1 MGEKT
6 KKILGIT
13 GITLA
18 VYLGMRYLLPAV
30 APFFVAFLL
39 ARWIYPLADR
49 LERRLPAN
57 KGLITLVILLAGTA
71 ALAFSG
77 WFLGVKLCEQI
88 RSVIAHLEYYKGQV
102 NEMALGCCRAAE
114 RTFGVD
120 GDQVM
125 LFLEQNMNRVQR
137 NIQEYAMPGV
147 VQHSVEYA
155 VGFLKVLGG
164 FFLIFI
170 AILLIM
176 KDYDAIRERLQECR
190 GYQRAVNI
198 FGRLWGLGGAYLKA
212 QLTIM
217 LIVIVIC
224 VLGLWMA
231 GNPYA
236 LLLGILIGFLDVLP
250 FIGTGTIFIPWALVC
265 LLRGDFFHGAA
276 YFTLFIVAS
285 AAREY
290 LEPRLLGHKMGV
302 YPIVIAL
309 VVYAGIYIFGVTGV
323 LLGPMSLLII
333 LECVREIWGGEEKGQ
348 KEQDTV

>member
-1 MGEKT
+1 MSEKT
-6 KKILGIT
+6 RKILGIM

-49 LERRLPAN
+49 LEKRLPVN
-57 KGLITLVILLAGTA
+57 KGMITLVILLAGTA
-71 ALAFSG
+71 AVAFSG
-77 WFLGVKLCEQI
+77 WFLGAKLCDQI
-88 RSVIAHLEYYKGQV
+88 RSVVSHLEYYKSQV

-114 RTFGVD
+114 RTFGLD

-125 LFLEQNMNRVQR
+125 VFLEKNMNQAQR
-137 NIQEYAMPGV
+137 HLEEYAMPGV
-147 VQHSVEYA
+147 VQHSARYV

-176 KDYDAIRERLQECR
+176 KDYDAIRERLRECR
-190 GYQRAVNI
+190 GYQRTVNI
-198 FGRLWGLGGAYLKA
+198 FERLWSLGGAYLKA

-224 VLGLWMA
+224 VLGLWMT

-236 LLLGILIGFLDVLP
+236 LLLGILIGVLDVLP
-250 FIGTGTIFIPWALVC
+250 FIGTGTIFVPWALLC
-265 LLRGDFFHGAA
+265 LLGGDFFHAAA
-276 YFTLFIVAS
+276 YFTLFILAS
-285 AAREY
+285 GTREY
-290 LEPRLLGHKMGV
+290 LEPRLLGDKMGV

-309 VVYAGIYIFGVTGV
+309 VVYAGIYIFGVSGV

-333 LECVREIWGGEEKGQ
+333 LECMREFWSEPLKCT
-348 KEQDTV
+348 KK